1 VNGSTALLRL
11 PVGLEPLAEV
21 WVYLAATPLF
31 GLTITLGAYALAD
44 RLSARTGRHP
54 LANPVLW
61 SVLAIIAVLSATGT
75 PYRRYFEGAQFVHFL
90 LGTATVALAVPLAR
104 LWPELRERAPALL
117 VALGLGAGTSVVVA
131 LGLAWMLGGST
142 TLLASLLPKAVTAP
156 IAMGIAE
163 RIGGSATLAAVF
175 TVTTGICGALVVTPL
190 LNALGVRDWAARGFA
205 VGLAAHGIG
214 TARAWSV
221 HPRAGAYASLAMGLH
236 GVLGALLL
244 PVLWSGLMRWLPT
257 RA

>member
-1 VNGSTALLRL
+1 MSEARL
-11 PVGLEPLAEV
+11 TLPLGLTGALEPLSEV

-31 GLTITLGAYALAD
+31 GLTLTLGTYVIAEHV
-44 RLSARTGRHP
+44 SARSGRHP

-61 SVLAIIAVLSATGT
+61 SVLAIIAVLWATGT

-104 LWPELRERAPALL
+104 LWPELRQRAGTLLTALL
-117 VALGLGAGTSVVVA
+117 LGASTSIVAA
-131 LGLAWMLGGST
+131 LGLAWMLGASPVMM
-142 TLLASLLPKAVTAP
+142 ASLLPKSVTAP

-175 TVTTGICGALVVTPL
+175 TVTTGIVGALVVTPL
-190 LNALGVRDWAARGFA
+190 LNAMGVRNWAARGFA
-205 VGLAAHGIG
+205 LGLAAHGIG

-236 GVLGALLL
+236 GVLGAVLL
-244 PVLWSGLMRWLPT
+244 PGLARWL
-257 RA
+257 

>member
-1 VNGSTALLRL
+1 MSEARL
-11 PVGLEPLAEV
+11 TLPLGLGGALEPLAEV

-31 GLTITLGAYALAD
+31 GLTLTLGTYVVAEHV
-44 RLSARTGRHP
+44 SARSGRHP

-61 SVLAIIAVLSATGT
+61 SVAVIVAVLAASGV

-90 LGTATVALAVPLAR
+90 LGTATVALAIPLAR
-104 LWPELRERAPALL
+104 LWPELRARAGTLLLALL
-117 VALGLGAGTSVVVA
+117 LGAGVSITVALGIAWALGASP
-131 LGLAWMLGGST
+131 LM
-142 TLLASLLPKAVTAP
+142 LASLLPKSVTAP

-163 RIGGSATLAAVF
+163 RVGGSATLAAVF
-175 TVTTGICGALVVTPL
+175 TVTTGIVGALVVTPL
-190 LNALGVRDWAARGFA
+190 LNAMGVRDWAARGYA
-205 VGLAAHGIG
+205 LGLAAHGIG

-244 PVLWSGLMRWLPT
+244 PVLAGWLV
-257 RA
+257 AAG